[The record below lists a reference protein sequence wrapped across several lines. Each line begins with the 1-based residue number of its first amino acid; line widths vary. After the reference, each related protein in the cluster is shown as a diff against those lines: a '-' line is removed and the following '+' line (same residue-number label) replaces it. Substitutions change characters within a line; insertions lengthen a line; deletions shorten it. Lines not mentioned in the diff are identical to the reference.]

1 MQNFEGKRYDSHQP
15 KLQWDSGIREILLDR
30 TCPLTEAVSRILPLY
45 VNPEGRALMLARDIR
60 KMIKL
65 LKFESGLVADQD
77 LVMDPPYR
85 EPEKELFSE
94 LGPMAFSF
102 LREW

>member
-1 MQNFEGKRYDSHQP
+1 
-15 KLQWDSGIREILLDR
+15 
-30 TCPLTEAVSRILPLY
+30 
-45 VNPEGRALMLARDIR
+45 MLARDIR

-85 EPEKELFSE
+85 QPEKELISE

-102 LREW
+102 LREWKRNLFVSEKDCLGNPWIQN